1 MEPVILLVRPF
12 LQLNQGG
19 RVTCVV
25 LTRQIHTFTHTHT
38 HPHERRSQSTVFS
51 CELEVTLAL
60 TQAIIAL
67 PATIFFLVASFA
79 LLILLMAV
87 HSATSP
93 PACRSCIM
101 PVLPPIVQIWALEA

>member
-67 PATIFFLVASFA
+67 PATIFSCCIICLAQLADGSALSYFSASIQKLHNA
-79 LLILLMAV
+79 
-87 HSATSP
+87 SAATHCPNLGS
-93 PACRSCIM
+93 
-101 PVLPPIVQIWALEA
+101 

>member
-25 LTRQIHTFTHTHT
+25 LTRQIHTFTHPPASHMN
-38 HPHERRSQSTVFS
+38 EGESTVFS

-67 PATIFFLVASFA
+67 PATIFSCCIICLAQLADGSALSYFSASIQKLHNA
-79 LLILLMAV
+79 
-87 HSATSP
+87 SAATHCPNLGS
-93 PACRSCIM
+93 
-101 PVLPPIVQIWALEA
+101 